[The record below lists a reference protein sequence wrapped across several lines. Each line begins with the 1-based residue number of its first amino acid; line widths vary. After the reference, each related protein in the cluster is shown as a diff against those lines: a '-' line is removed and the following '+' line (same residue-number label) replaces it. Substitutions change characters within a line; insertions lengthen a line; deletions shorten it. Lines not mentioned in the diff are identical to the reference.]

1 VEVVEAQV
9 RLALM
14 RHQAVRLVLAVRVT
28 LLPFLEQ
35 PLITLEEVVVVLQ
48 MWELLAQVQVQQAE
62 AVLAPIQILPQLL
75 ELPI

>member
-14 RHQAVRLVLAVRVT
+14 RHQAVRLVLAVRVQ
-28 LLPFLEQ
+28 LLLFLEQ
-35 PLITLEEVVVVLQ
+35 PLITLEEVVAALQ
-48 MWELLAQVQVQQAE
+48 MWELLAQVQVQLAV
-62 AVLAPIQILPQLL
+62 AVLALIQILPQLR